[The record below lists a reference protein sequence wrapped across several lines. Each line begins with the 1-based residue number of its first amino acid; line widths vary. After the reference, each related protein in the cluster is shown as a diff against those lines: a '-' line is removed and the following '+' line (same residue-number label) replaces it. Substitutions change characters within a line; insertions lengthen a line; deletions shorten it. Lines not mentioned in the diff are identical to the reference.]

1 MEAYEFKPQNS
12 KRPLLTPL
20 FLLMFGR
27 DLFSPTIYKRRRR
40 DVRQPSIP
48 RTLWR
53 GFLAPHHEA
62 WIESELNQR
71 EYCEAYGIPLKAFGN
86 WRAKFKAEPRL
97 PAPKLLYRRRG
108 VSHTLSHRLSHSLR
122 HMTNHL
128 PSPIVPPAREGHR
141 RTFSEADKRRIV
153 EETGRPGA
161 SLSEVARSYGIAARV
176 LFRWK
181 LELAQAAPVFVA
193 VEITDAIPPTEEH
206 AS

>member
-1 MEAYEFKPQNS
+1 
-12 KRPLLTPL
+12 
-20 FLLMFGR
+20 MFGR
-27 DLFSPTIYKRRRR
+27 DLFSPTIYKRGRR

-86 WRAKFKAEPRL
+86 WRAKFKAEPQPLAR
-97 PAPKLLYRRRG
+97 KVLYRRG
-108 VSHTLSHRLSHSLR
+108 SLSHALSHGLS
-122 HMTNHL
+122 HDL
-128 PSPIVPPAREGHR
+128 PGSGPIVPPAREGR
-141 RTFSEADKRRIV
+141 RRRFSEADKRQILR
-153 EETGRPGA
+153 EAMRPD
-161 SLSEVARSYGIAARV
+161 SRFSEVARRYGIAERV

-181 LELAQAAPVFVA
+181 QETAPAAAPLFA
-193 VEITDAIPPTEEH
+193 SVEITDANAPSDTVANDREY